1 MLGQGRFLEV
11 SLPTPDIL
19 ASLGFYRA
27 LGFSE
32 VPVNDIRAHHYAA
45 VTDGRI
51 VLGLHGGGCE
61 EPALTFV
68 LRDLARIVPA
78 LAAGGTALAF
88 QQLGDDRFNEAGFH
102 MPDGQLVALVEAPT
116 FSASGVADAAVP
128 AVGAIASVILRSP
141 DPDAAGGWL
150 GAHGFDA
157 AGDDRWRLG
166 PLTLELAA
174 GFPVPGPAL
183 RLPALTAGTRAR
195 LDAAGIA
202 ARRRP
207 VGDVLLAPEGTWLV
221 FG

>member
-27 LGFSE
+27 LGFTE
-32 VPVNDIRAHHYAA
+32 IPVNDIRPHHYAA
-45 VTDGRI
+45 VTDGRL
-51 VLGLHGGGCE
+51 VLGLHGGGYE

-102 MPDGQLVALVEAPT
+102 MPDGQLIALVEAPT
-116 FSASGVADAAVP
+116 FSASGLADADPP
-128 AVGAIASVILRSP
+128 ALGHIASVILRSP

-157 AGDDRWRLG
+157 GGDDRWRLG

-174 GFPVPGPAL
+174 GLPVPGPAL
-183 RLPALTAGTRAR
+183 RLPALTANVRAR
-195 LDAAGIA
+195 LDAAGITP
-202 ARRRP
+202 RRRP
-207 VGDVLLAPEGTWLV
+207 LGDVLLAPEGTWV
-221 FG
+221 VCG

>member
-27 LGFSE
+27 LGFGE
-32 VPVNDIRAHHYAA
+32 IPVNDIRAHHYAA

-51 VLGLHGGGCE
+51 VLGLHGGGYE

-68 LRDLARIVPA
+68 LRDLGRLVPA
-78 LAAGGTALAF
+78 LAAAGNALAF

-102 MPDGQLVALVEAPT
+102 TPDGQLIALVEAPT
-116 FSASGVADAAVP
+116 FSASEVADAGTP
-128 AVGAIASVILRSP
+128 AVGRIDSVILRSP

-174 GFPVPGPAL
+174 GLPVPGPAL
-183 RLPALTAGTRAR
+183 RLPALTAATRTR
-195 LDAAGIA
+195 LEAAGIA
-202 ARRRP
+202 PRRRP

-221 FG
+221 CG